1 MVVVSVVNVTP
12 FESGNPWS
20 CRLGGALR
28 PVAEQ
33 SPSGAGDAEADED
46 REAQYGVRRA
56 CTSVERDSRADDGNG
71 EPDEERDEQPR
82 GHRHA
87 VLGGRPVEH
96 KTCRSFEDGARAGSD
111 QAAA

>member
-33 SPSGAGDAEADED
+33 SRSGAADAEADGD
-46 REAQYGVRRA
+46 REVQHGVRRA
-56 CTSVERDSRADDGNG
+56 CTSGERDSRADDRNG
-71 EPDEERDEQPR
+71 EPDEEGDQKLR
-82 GHRHA
+82 GNRHA
-87 VLGGRPVEH
+87 DFWSRSIEH
-96 KTCRSFEDGARAGSD
+96 EDGR
-111 QAAA
+111 

>member
-1 MVVVSVVNVTP
+1 MVVVSVVTVTP

-46 REAQYGVRRA
+46 REAEHGVRRA
-56 CTSVERDSRADDGNG
+56 CTSVERDSRADDRNG
-71 EPDEERDEQPR
+71 EPDEERDEQLR

-87 VLGGRPVEH
+87 VLWSRPSSTRPVVPL
-96 KTCRSFEDGARAGSD
+96 K
-111 QAAA
+111 